1 MPADQAPSTA
11 AVWTIRSTAVRTRD
25 GPERLDQVYRR
36 LMSDTSC
43 HEPPP
48 APDRPLGRTRAA
60 SPPAS
65 GR

>member
-1 MPADQAPSTA
+1 MPVGQRPPTA
-11 AVWTIRSTAVRTRD
+11 AAWTIRSTTVRTRD
-25 GPERLDQVYRR
+25 GPERLDQAYRR
-36 LMSDTSC
+36 LVSDTSR

-48 APDRPLGRTRAA
+48 APDRPPGRTCAA

>member
-1 MPADQAPSTA
+1 MPVDQPPSTA

-36 LMSDTSC
+36 LISHTSC